1 MPAYLISICKRV
13 SNRQALEDYWA
24 NARPTFEGTNATPL
38 VAYTQFE
45 VLEGEGPVE
54 GIVLFEFPSVD
65 VARRWY
71 HSEEY
76 QEVKRKRDG
85 AAEYHLILVD
95 GGWVSGDD
103 RMPKTRMNTGTTAAG
118 ADAIG

>member
-45 VLEGEGPVE
+45 VFEGEGPVE

-85 AAEYHLILVD
+85 AAEFHLILVD

-103 RMPKTRMNTGTTAAG
+103 RMPKTRMNTGTTTAG
-118 ADAIG
+118 ADAID

>member
-1 MPAYLISICKRV
+1 
-13 SNRQALEDYWA
+13 
-24 NARPTFEGTNATPL
+24 
-38 VAYTQFE
+38 
-45 VLEGEGPVE
+45 LEGEGPVE